1 MSEEEE
7 DESKDLSEE
16 QEEKEEQ
23 EEEED
28 NDKKNLPNDS
38 NKENKKTH
46 SYYLSIITKLQSE
59 IESEKKKMKSQVE
72 KKMLNEQQLQN
83 ELNKKNVMLTKLQA
97 TGRKQKKALDDLTS
111 RLNEEDNKN
120 KANKLSEKDENT
132 YKSNERKSIKWEE
145 NKELDNA
152 TKTMKELRM
161 ENIFLVKLLF
171 DLVKLLFENKDYTDS
186 INLENLNKEMKEQL
200 DQKTEEKNL
209 LIEQLKSHLE
219 CKEEQKQLKEEMKT
233 LINQLKDIKS
243 KIQDKKDKIE
253 ELEFQNNKNIISYF
267 SIDNFS
273 KFSEI
278 YRTKNSNK
286 KSIKLNI
293 STPNIHKNQINYN
306 ISNNKKIKLPLI
318 LPKVETILT
327 EEFYNKVKSNFIND
341 EKGYNDLIQK
351 IKYLE
356 TKKKNTEHRNRNEIN
371 EKIARLN
378 SLDEKYKILNLDKKF
393 SVFNSHILKNQV
405 NVFVTNNQKILK
417 KLKDLKKELLDKKNI
432 SQKKNE
438 EISQLQKQIKNI
450 RELVG
455 LCKINVEDNNNIK
468 KYIDEIKK
476 AKQKEEKKLAHSK
489 EEIKNNNFIRI
500 KKNKDEESIQPD
512 NFYDKNNNRKK
523 KKKKKK

>member
-59 IESEKKKMKSQVE
+59 IDSEKKKIKSQVE
-72 KKMLNEQQLQN
+72 KKMLNEQYEQLQN

-161 ENIFLVKLLF
+161 ENIF
-171 DLVKLLFENKDYTDS
+171 LVKLLFENKDYTDS

-356 TKKKNTEHRNRNEIN
+356 TKKKKTENRNRNEIN

-405 NVFVTNNQKILK
+405 NVFVINNQKILK
-417 KLKDLKKELLDKKNI
+417 KLKDLKKELLDKKII

-512 NFYDKNNNRKK
+512 NFYDKNNNNRKK

>member
-59 IESEKKKMKSQVE
+59 IESEKKKIKSQVE
-72 KKMLNEQQLQN
+72 KKMLNEQY
-83 ELNKKNVMLTKLQA
+83 EMLTKLQA

-171 DLVKLLFENKDYTDS
+171 ENKDYTDS

-200 DQKTEEKNL
+200 EQKTEEKNL
-209 LIEQLKSHLE
+209 LMEQLKSHLE

-243 KIQDKKDKIE
+243 KKKDKIE

-273 KFSEI
+273 KFNEI

-417 KLKDLKKELLDKKNI
+417 KLKDLKKELLNKKII

-438 EISQLQKQIKNI
+438 EISQLQKQVKNI

-512 NFYDKNNNRKK
+512 NFYDKNNNNRKK